1 MKQRNNL
8 IILSFVLAVTLGISL
23 FAQSYSVP
31 SPISAYDVARWA
43 SRGGFIASG
52 TAAPS
57 AVASEGAL
65 YVDNTVATQPTLYRY
80 GSGAWH
86 IVAGGGAGGVA
97 THSELAGL
105 SFADSGHTG
114 FASEA
119 ALLAHIATYGLHV
132 ADQSDPHGATMTVSQ
147 GLTIG
152 DPTATDS
159 AYIDSPATGVVRIAS
174 YIQLIFAT
182 ETPAI
187 SSKGV
192 TLWADNASKC
202 VYLHDGSNWSNLCGT
217 YGGIHAHDNATG
229 QSIINGT
236 AYATITA
243 LIGTHASNDVL
254 VSTSTQTI
262 TINRSGVYRISFDI
276 SFYTDTNNIIG
287 YFAAFQNSTELDQV
301 HLERKIG
308 TGADVGS
315 SAASG
320 FVRLNAG
327 DIITLRARHSHTSAV
342 AVTITYGNLNVER
355 VGT

>member
-43 SRGGFIASG
+43 NRGGFIASG

-132 ADQSDPHGATMTVSQ
+132 ADQSDPHGATMTISQ
-147 GLTIG
+147 ELTIG
-152 DPTATDS
+152 DPEATQT
-159 AYIDSPATGVVRIAS
+159 AYIDSPSAGLLRLASDVRVVGTLTPASGTVEPYAKYHRVATMTLATASFWTDVEWDTTPLGESSFGFSLLSSSTIQIAS
-174 YIQLIFAT
+174 GALVQINGCTRPRWTGAAGTAVTMASRIVYSNDGGSTWVEARCLQAVDGREPGENEVGTL
-182 ETPAI
+182 PY
-187 SSKGV
+187 KG
-192 TLWADNASKC
+192 
-202 VYLHDGSNWSNLCGT
+202 
-217 YGGIHAHDNATG
+217 
-229 QSIINGT
+229 SIKAINGT
-236 AYATITA
+236 RVK
-243 LIGTHASNDVL
+243 L
-254 VSTSTQTI
+254 QTRV
-262 TINRSGVYRISFDI
+262 TNTGMVFAGWPGFD
-276 SFYTDTNNIIG
+276 SP
-287 YFAAFQNSTELDQV
+287 V
-301 HLERKIG
+301 
-308 TGADVGS
+308 
-315 SAASG
+315 AASINL
-320 FVRLNAG
+320 F
-327 DIITLRARHSHTSAV
+327 TS
-342 AVTITYGNLNVER
+342 GN
-355 VGT
+355 